1 MEMTGQSLY
10 ITLFQDIKENICFT
24 VYPYDDEVPVNMFE
38 KGKGDPNY
46 SLERHVGQRRIRKDI
61 DNGTQTTKM
70 GGTWIYTPTANTQP
84 PPFGH
89 LLNHCRKHPNS
100 LVSYF
105 L

>member
-46 SLERHVGQRRIRKDI
+46 
-61 DNGTQTTKM
+61 
-70 GGTWIYTPTANTQP
+70 
-84 PPFGH
+84 
-89 LLNHCRKHPNS
+89 
-100 LVSYF
+100 
-105 L
+105 